1 MSYDDIYKRVA
12 RNIKKYR
19 KKKGMT
25 QEKLAEETGYS
36 YANIRRIE
44 APNCKKNF
52 SIETIYVISKALDI
66 PIYRLFEEENIS
78 KEDKENEKQ

>member
-36 YANIRRIE
+36 FANIRRIE

>member
-19 KKKGMT
+19 KEKGMT

>member
-1 MSYDDIYKRVA
+1 MHYDNIYIRVA

-19 KKKGMT
+19 KEKGMT

-36 YANIRRIE
+36 YTNIRRIE
-44 APNCKKNF
+44 APNCRKNF

-66 PIYRLFEEENIS
+66 PIYRLFEEEKKE
-78 KEDKENEKQ
+78 KED

>member
-1 MSYDDIYKRVA
+1 MSYDNIYKRVA

-19 KKKGMT
+19 KEKGMT

-44 APNCKKNF
+44 APNCRKNF
-52 SIETIYVISKALDI
+52 SIETIYYISVALDI
-66 PIYRLFEEENIS
+66 PMYKLFEEEKKD
-78 KEDKENEKQ
+78 KED

>member
-1 MSYDDIYKRVA
+1 MHYDNIYIRVA

-19 KKKGMT
+19 KEKGMT

-36 YANIRRIE
+36 YTNIRRIE
-44 APNCKKNF
+44 APNCRKNF

-66 PIYRLFEEENIS
+66 PIYRLFEEEKKE
-78 KEDKENEKQ
+78 KEDKKNEKQ

>member
-66 PIYRLFEEENIS
+66 PIYRLFDEENIS
-78 KEDKENEKQ
+78 KEDNENEKQ

>member
-1 MSYDDIYKRVA
+1 MSYDNIYKRVA

-19 KKKGMT
+19 KEKGMT

-36 YANIRRIE
+36 YTNIRRIE
-44 APNCKKNF
+44 APNCRKNF

-66 PIYRLFEEENIS
+66 PIYRLFEEEEKE
-78 KEDKENEKQ
+78 KED

>member
-19 KKKGMT
+19 KKKGIT

-66 PIYRLFEEENIS
+66 PIYRLFDEENIS
-78 KEDKENEKQ
+78 KEDNENEKQ

>member
-1 MSYDDIYKRVA
+1 MSYDNIYKRVA

-19 KKKGMT
+19 KEKGMT

-36 YANIRRIE
+36 YTNIRRIE
-44 APNCKKNF
+44 VPNCRKNF

-66 PIYRLFEEENIS
+66 PIYRLFEEEKKE
-78 KEDKENEKQ
+78 KED

>member
-1 MSYDDIYKRVA
+1 MSYDNIYKRVA

-19 KKKGMT
+19 KEKGMT

-36 YANIRRIE
+36 YVNIRRIE
-44 APNCKKNF
+44 APNCRKNF

-66 PIYRLFEEENIS
+66 PIYRLFEEEKKE
-78 KEDKENEKQ
+78 KED

>member
-19 KKKGMT
+19 KKKGIT

>member
-19 KKKGMT
+19 KEKGMT

-44 APNCKKNF
+44 APNCRKNF

-66 PIYRLFEEENIS
+66 PIYRLFEEEKKD
-78 KEDKENEKQ
+78 KED

>member
-19 KKKGMT
+19 KKKGIT

-66 PIYRLFEEENIS
+66 PIYRLFDEENIS
-78 KEDKENEKQ
+78 EEDKENEKQ

>member
-19 KKKGMT
+19 KKKGIT

-66 PIYRLFEEENIS
+66 PIYRLFDEENIS

>member
-52 SIETIYVISKALDI
+52 SIETIYVISKTLDI
-66 PIYRLFEEENIS
+66 PIYRLFDEENIS

>member
-1 MSYDDIYKRVA
+1 MSYDNIYKRVA

-19 KKKGMT
+19 KEKGMT

-36 YANIRRIE
+36 YTNIRRIE
-44 APNCKKNF
+44 APNCRKIF

-66 PIYRLFEEENIS
+66 PIYILFEEEKKE
-78 KEDKENEKQ
+78 KED